1 MGLNVRVIDPVANND
16 NAGKELGI
24 EMTPLDQAK
33 PASACILAV
42 PHRVFHDKGAEWF
55 CSMVERPGVL
65 IDVKGI
71 FQEELDEVKN
81 LTYWSL

>member
-1 MGLNVRVIDPVANND
+1 MQVGWKNIRAAPQPV
-16 NAGKELGI
+16 LF
-24 EMTPLDQAK
+24 LRR
-33 PASACILAV
+33 SSV

-65 IDVKGI
+65 IDVKGV